1 MKISTEERALG
12 VLGYLMFLF
21 LVPLFAKRDSMFV
34 QFHARQGGV
43 LFVLWAIWT
52 LLTVIILAATAPL
65 AIDVIEAV
73 FIGLWIIITILYG
86 LMALIAI
93 FKVLLGERYRMPVV
107 ADIALK
113 LNL

>member
-21 LVPLFAKRDSMFV
+21 LIPLFAKRDSMFV

-43 LFVLWAIWT
+43 LFVLWAIFSIVV
-52 LLTVIILAATAPL
+52 LIALAATNS
-65 AIDVIEAV
+65 IAV
-73 FIGLWIIITILYG
+73 VQSTLIGLWILGTIIYG

-93 FKVLLGERYRMPVV
+93 FKALIGERFRMPVV

-113 LNL
+113 MNL